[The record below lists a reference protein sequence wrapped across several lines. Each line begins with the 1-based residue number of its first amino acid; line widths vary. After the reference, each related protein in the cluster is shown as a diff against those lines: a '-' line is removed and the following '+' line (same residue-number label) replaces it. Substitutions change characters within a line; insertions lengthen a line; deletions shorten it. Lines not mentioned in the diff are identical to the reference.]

1 MEDMHQQTTIT
12 GEMQLPEAFAQNCI
26 IRDDK
31 VNISEDAQKI
41 QAWRSEPLEKDLCGA
56 KASVRALTE
65 LMDKNKTTLDQTL
78 KIGQEEKVGNIG
90 TVVTEEELAEVIQ
103 AWRTKPLR
111 KDLCRA
117 KASVRALTEMDN
129 NGIKMDNTLNIE
141 EKFENI
147 RINLINTAGSVY
159 QEDHLIGEMQLPE
172 AFAQNCIIHDQ
183 KVNISEDAQKI
194 QAWRS
199 ETLEK
204 DLCGAKASV
213 TVLTELMENNKIT
226 FDKILNLERLEI
238 NRLTVENE
246 KLRKTPALKNT
257 SDQET
262 LNIYHQKTEK
272 LKKDLWKWKQRVTA
286 VNDEK
291 TSLQSE
297 LHTAQVNIKD
307 LLETNASLKET
318 VNRMPLDLKA
328 PDNTQVVLEE
338 ENTALKTQ
346 LKEAKVKHRKY
357 ARTIAYMTEDSSVQL
372 REVQAAA
379 QDLEKERNNLR
390 QDLHAA
396 QVNIKEHLETI
407 ASLKETV
414 NRMPLGLKAT
424 DNTQVVLEEK
434 NTFLKTE
441 LHTAKDNIQDQLETI
456 ASFNSALTR
465 VPLGRK
471 APANTQVVLEEENT
485 FLKTELKEAKLQHRR
500 YAKIITD
507 MTQQSTD
514 WILEVQDATKDLENE
529 RITLRRDLHA
539 AQVNIKDLL
548 ATNASLDVAVNRV
561 PLDQKAPDNT
571 QVVLEEKNTFLKTEL
586 HTAQLK
592 IKDLLE
598 TNTSLNV
605 AVNWMALDVKAP
617 DNTQVVL
624 EQNNT
629 FLKSELHTAQLKIK
643 DQQDEANALAESLCR
658 WKQRV
663 TGVTQEKTSLQT
675 ALHTAQHK
683 IKDQLALEKQKTSL
697 QSELH
702 TAQLKIKEQQH
713 EANSLA
719 ESLCSWKQIVTGV
732 TQENTSLEREL
743 HTAQHQLKAQL
754 ALEEQ
759 NTSLQSE
766 LHTAQH
772 QLKAQLALEEQN
784 TSLQSELHT
793 AQHQLK
799 AQLALEEQNTS
810 LQSELHTA
818 QLKIKEQLESL
829 AALNEKVQQHP
840 LNQEAAKDQE
850 TLKIYQQK
858 TEKLK
863 KDLWKWKQRVA
874 SLQGELHTAQVT
886 IKDLMET
893 NASLNVAVN
902 RVPLDQKAPDN
913 TQLVLEQENIALK
926 TELKE
931 AKVKYARTIAYMTE
945 DSSVQLREVQAAAQD
960 LEKERNNLRQDLHG
974 AQVNNKEL
982 LETIAALSEM
992 VKQHPLNLEAA
1003 ESTNLVLEEEKDSL
1017 QEELK
1022 RAEVQNQIY
1031 ERTISDMTEEH
1042 HVLILETQ
1050 VATQDL
1056 ESGRNSLQKDLQ
1068 TAEAN
1073 NNEQLE
1079 AIAALTQTM
1088 NQKLLELE
1096 GARLDLDQKTATI
1109 EEQNI
1114 MFEDIRRE
1122 KEAEENNKLPLEQ
1135 EDTSLLQATEI
1146 LQQPEISNRPRGKKW
1161 YQKMNPFHKHQRKTK
1176 G

>member
-1 MEDMHQQTTIT
+1 M
-12 GEMQLPEAFAQNCI
+12 
-26 IRDDK
+26 IRLT
-31 VNISEDAQKI
+31 SAR
-41 QAWRSEPLEKDLCGA
+41 ALRRSRPGDLSHSKRPLRA

-90 TVVTEEELAEVIQ
+90 TVVTKEELAEVIQ

-117 KASVRALTEMDN
+117 KAS
-129 NGIKMDNTLNIE
+129 
-141 EKFENI
+141 
-147 RINLINTAGSVY
+147 
-159 QEDHLIGEMQLPE
+159 
-172 AFAQNCIIHDQ
+172 
-183 KVNISEDAQKI
+183 KVNISEALR
-194 QAWRS
+194 RS
-199 ETLEK
+199 RPG
-204 DLCGAKASV
+204 DLRHSRKTFAGKGLGPV
-213 TVLTELMENNKIT
+213 QTELMENNKIT

-238 NRLTVENE
+238 KRLTVENE

-318 VNRMPLDLKA
+318 VNRMPL
-328 PDNTQVVLEE
+328 
-338 ENTALKTQ
+338 
-346 LKEAKVKHRKY
+346 
-357 ARTIAYMTEDSSVQL
+357 
-372 REVQAAA
+372 
-379 QDLEKERNNLR
+379 
-390 QDLHAA
+390 
-396 QVNIKEHLETI
+396 
-407 ASLKETV
+407 
-414 NRMPLGLKAT
+414 
-424 DNTQVVLEEK
+424 
-434 NTFLKTE
+434 
-441 LHTAKDNIQDQLETI
+441 
-456 ASFNSALTR
+456 
-465 VPLGRK
+465 GRK

-500 YAKIITD
+500 YAKIIAD

-529 RITLRRDLHA
+529 RITLRRDLHT

-592 IKDLLE
+592 IKDLLA
-598 TNTSLNV
+598 TNASLNV

-624 EQNNT
+624 EEKTSLQ
-629 FLKSELHTAQLKIK
+629 SELHTAQHQIK
-643 DQQDEANALAESLCR
+643 EQQDEANALAESLCR

-702 TAQLKIKEQQH
+702 TAQLKIKEQQD

-719 ESLCSWKQIVTGV
+719 ESLCSWKQIVTAV
-732 TQENTSLEREL
+732 TQEKTSLEREL
-743 HTAQHQLKAQL
+743 HTAQHQI
-754 ALEEQ
+754 
-759 NTSLQSE
+759 
-766 LHTAQH
+766 
-772 QLKAQLALEEQN
+772 KAQLALEEQN

-818 QLKIKEQLESL
+818 QLKIKEQQDEANALAESLCRWKQRVTGVTQEKTSLERELHTAQHQIKAQLALEEQNTSLQSELHTAQLKIKEQLESI

-926 TELKE
+926 TELQE

-1050 VATQDL
+1050 VAAQDL
-1056 ESGRNSLQKDLQ
+1056 ESGRISLQKDLQ

-1073 NNEQLE
+1073 NNDQLE

-1096 GARLDLDQKTATI
+1096 GAHLDLDQKTATI

>member
-1 MEDMHQQTTIT
+1 
-12 GEMQLPEAFAQNCI
+12 
-26 IRDDK
+26 
-31 VNISEDAQKI
+31 
-41 QAWRSEPLEKDLCGA
+41 
-56 KASVRALTE
+56 
-65 LMDKNKTTLDQTL
+65 MDKNKTTLDQTL

-90 TVVTEEELAEVIQ
+90 TVVTKEELAEVIQ

-172 AFAQNCIIHDQ
+172 GFAQNCIIHDQ

-213 TVLTELMENNKIT
+213 PVQTELMENNKIT

-238 NRLTVENE
+238 KRLTVENE

-272 LKKDLWKWKQRVTA
+272 LKKDLWKWKQR
-286 VNDEK
+286 
-291 TSLQSE
+291 
-297 LHTAQVNIKD
+297 
-307 LLETNASLKET
+307 
-318 VNRMPLDLKA
+318 A

-346 LKEAKVKHRKY
+346 LKEAKVKHPH
-357 ARTIAYMTEDSSVQL
+357 
-372 REVQAAA
+372 EVQAAA

-424 DNTQVVLEEK
+424 DNTQ
-434 NTFLKTE
+434 
-441 LHTAKDNIQDQLETI
+441 
-456 ASFNSALTR
+456 
-465 VPLGRK
+465 

-485 FLKTELKEAKLQHRR
+485 FLKTELKEANLQHRR
-500 YAKIITD
+500 YAKIIAD

-571 QVVLEEKNTFLKTEL
+571 Q
-586 HTAQLK
+586 
-592 IKDLLE
+592 IKE
-598 TNTSLNV
+598 
-605 AVNWMALDVKAP
+605 
-617 DNTQVVL
+617 
-624 EQNNT
+624 
-629 FLKSELHTAQLKIK
+629 
-643 DQQDEANALAESLCR
+643 QQDEANALAESLCR

-663 TGVTQEKTSLQT
+663 TAVTQEKTSLQT

-702 TAQLKIKEQQH
+702 TAQLKIKEQQD

-719 ESLCSWKQIVTGV
+719 ESLCSWKQIVTAV
-732 TQENTSLEREL
+732 TQEKTSLEREL
-743 HTAQHQLKAQL
+743 HTAQHQI
-754 ALEEQ
+754 
-759 NTSLQSE
+759 
-766 LHTAQH
+766 
-772 QLKAQLALEEQN
+772 KAQLALEEQN

-818 QLKIKEQLESL
+818 QLKIKEQQDEANALAESLCRWKQRVTGVTQEKTSLERELHTAQHQIKAQLALEEQNTSLQSELHTAQLKIKEQLESI

-874 SLQGELHTAQVT
+874 SLQGELH
-886 IKDLMET
+886 
-893 NASLNVAVN
+893 
-902 RVPLDQKAPDN
+902 
-913 TQLVLEQENIALK
+913 
-926 TELKE
+926 
-931 AKVKYARTIAYMTE
+931 
-945 DSSVQLREVQAAAQD
+945 
-960 LEKERNNLRQDLHG
+960 G

-1017 QEELK
+1017 QAELK

-1050 VATQDL
+1050 VAAHDL

-1073 NNEQLE
+1073 NNDQLE